1 MNCCVCSRETFWK
14 GQANIFRK
22 EAMWSCVLSLPNG
35 CHDYKQV
42 RRFYLPSKRKY
53 ETSVSCVVLG
63 DDRAAYL
70 VFKVKKNSHN
80 CLELKRLQFF
90 KMKRLKNSGHEQFM

>member
-1 MNCCVCSRETFWK
+1 
-14 GQANIFRK
+14 
-22 EAMWSCVLSLPNG
+22 MWSCVLSLPNG